1 MISHNQ
7 NGHFGKTAFFTFLFA
22 IGMQTE
28 PVHGSMRI
36 AVTSHFQNKEDCHRG
51 FDVKFDDFDLGSAL
65 REISDLP
72 SAWTSKLLSQLKL
85 GEYPPSKVAKHCSLN
100 GEKFGSV
107 IDIGYF
113 LCHKAIDMEQELKLR
128 ALTEEMDDEEM
139 DRIYKF
145 LKAGKFLNAT
155 MLVPAALDIEVP
167 ARVWEIA
174 AQVGA
179 RVSGDDFKYIPKFIG
194 DPKFMER
201 LPAFVSAIGKI
212 ETNDLLTLKNA
223 VKKFNPENL
232 ATIDV
237 LVSHLNVSMFE
248 MIVNPSKMMELY
260 RDPELTETVQKVR
273 ELMPVLDEDDLN
285 AMLKVKKVFEQKK
298 GSGYVLKVLMRLPL
312 DFMLKFTDIQGSKS
326 G

>member
-1 MISHNQ
+1 
-7 NGHFGKTAFFTFLFA
+7 
-22 IGMQTE
+22 MQTE

-174 AQVGA
+174 AQGCY
-179 RVSGDDFKYIPKFIG
+179 S
-194 DPKFMER
+194 
-201 LPAFVSAIGKI
+201 
-212 ETNDLLTLKNA
+212 
-223 VKKFNPENL
+223 
-232 ATIDV
+232 V
-237 LVSHLNVSMFE
+237 LS
-248 MIVNPSKMMELY
+248 
-260 RDPELTETVQKVR
+260 
-273 ELMPVLDEDDLN
+273 
-285 AMLKVKKVFEQKK
+285 
-298 GSGYVLKVLMRLPL
+298 
-312 DFMLKFTDIQGSKS
+312 
-326 G
+326 